1 MNLKELSQRR
11 EAVDGLKESKIV
23 AKTAAETAAVSRAA
37 LNERVKTALKTHS
50 NDAGETAK
58 TAALGAGYLDTVHEM
73 LIARENKD
81 VDDQVA
87 DYKASLEGLSD
98 EEIEAL
104 GGRLS
109 DEQVAEIRA
118 SAVGDIKLGFL
129 GEVKDAWSGVS
140 DRAASDQNAFDQLL
154 ASFDKM
160 EPNEHDAVAEALKT
174 GGPEALTEFH
184 RAREARIHADNKDEV
199 FSRIPKLQEELE
211 IPESPYQ
218 NLLKTGYELKSIQE
232 DLRKLNNEGQDL
244 VDTLKKAG
252 LDMGAIRKDP
262 KIQEIVGSINK
273 IKSVEQS
280 TKDLYIKE
288 KDRLAKEAEHNAPKN
303 AEEFQKRTED
313 LGVKYKQL
321 NSEFGQEFL
330 VSTEKLSTLMK
341 KLREDNPEF
350 QYWKTPRY
358 VELARDSSGVSN
370 TEMRAIERKTEQ
382 DFTAFAFDKIQKDPE
397 LVKFFEN
404 SAKRSNQYIGA
415 VAGLEQERKGLQNL
429 MSPKRVGWLKDDASV
444 TAKMWGLVVDNP
456 SFHTI
461 DAAREGGQVS
471 HRMVMERFG
480 LMRGSDFKPTV

>member
-1 MNLKELSQRR
+1 MNLNELFQKK
-11 EAVDGLKESKIV
+11 A
-23 AKTAAETAAVSRAA
+23 AAERLKDTRAQANAAAEAAAASRTT
-37 LNERVKTALKTHS
+37 LSERIKDALKIHS
-50 NDAGETAK
+50 KDAGKTAK
-58 TAALGAGYLDTVHEM
+58 TAALGAGYLDTVQEM

-87 DYKASLEGLSD
+87 DYRASLEGLSD
-98 EEIEAL
+98 EDIEAL
-104 GGRLS
+104 GGKLS

-118 SAVGDIKLGFL
+118 SAVGDIKLDFL
-129 GEVKDAWSGVS
+129 GEVKDTLSGIS
-140 DRAASDQNAFDQLL
+140 DRAVSDQNAFDQLL
-154 ASFDKM
+154 SSLDEM
-160 EPNEHDAVAEALKT
+160 GSSEHDAVAEALKT
-174 GGPEALTEFH
+174 GGPEALAEFH
-184 RAREARIHADNKDEV
+184 RSRVDRVRVGNKDEV
-199 FSRIPKLQEELE
+199 FSRIPKLQKELE
-211 IPESPYQ
+211 LPASPYQ
-218 NLLKTGYELKSIQE
+218 NLLKTGYELKSVQE

-252 LDMGAIRKDP
+252 FDMGAIRKDP
-262 KIQEIVGSINK
+262 KIQEIAGLINK
-273 IKSVEQS
+273 IKSVEES
-280 TKDLYIKE
+280 IRDLYIKE
-288 KDRLAKEAEHNAPKN
+288 KNRLTKETELNAPKN

-313 LGVKYKQL
+313 LGAKYKQL

-341 KLREDNPEF
+341 SLREDNPEF

-415 VAGLEQERKGLQNL
+415 VAGLEEERKGLQNL

-444 TAKMWGLVVDNP
+444 TEKMWGLVVDNP
-456 SFHTI
+456 AFHII
-461 DAAREGGQVS
+461 DAAREGGQAS
-471 HRMVMERFG
+471 HRMIMERFG

>member
-1 MNLKELSQRR
+1 MANPFLEKRAAKAAEEANAKAEAEKAEAEKIANAVAESTAHRQNIHDRVR
-11 EAVDGLKESKIV
+11 EALRIPANHFDTLNKMV
-23 AKTAAETAAVSRAA
+23 AENRVKVGAAVSVVESDASEA
-37 LNERVKTALKTHS
+37 NDEILKEGLES
-50 NDAGETAK
+50 DEK
-58 TAALGAGYLDTVHEM
+58 LS
-73 LIARENKD
+73 
-81 VDDQVA
+81 
-87 DYKASLEGLSD
+87 DYKAFLQDVNEAKRAQIKSATIEGLKAKRDESKTSLAQNRVSSKLNNQFDKLTD
-98 EEIEAL
+98 EEVSAIDAAHES
-104 GGRLS
+104 G
-109 DEQVAEIRA
+109 DVA
-118 SAVGDIKLGFL
+118 
-129 GEVKDAWSGVS
+129 
-140 DRAASDQNAFDQLL
+140 
-154 ASFDKM
+154 
-160 EPNEHDAVAEALKT
+160 ALKAVNKAV
-174 GGPEALTEFH
+174 EERLVA
-184 RAREARIHADNKDEV
+184 AKNVEAREV
-199 FSRIPKLQEELE
+199 FSRIPKLQKELE
-211 IPESPYQ
+211 LPMSPYQ

-262 KIQEIVGSINK
+262 KIQEIAGSINK

-415 VAGLEQERKGLQNL
+415 VAGLEEERKGLQNL